1 MARVVTHYDMLEVS
15 PVASAEVVRAAYKS
29 LMQRYH
35 PDKNRENAVN
45 GGLEKTAVQIA
56 HAYGVLSDPKQR
68 AAYDVEL
75 QSAAMPRPA
84 VISPASSRKVPLR
97 SPAAATAPHASMT
110 RYAAWLIAVIVLAG
124 GLLLWFQSKAPRTL
138 AVGDASSG
146 AQLKNA
152 QTEAATE
159 SRLLPR
165 FAADLA
171 VAIVGPDG
179 AARELRIPQLGFR
192 VLATEPGRWLLR
204 IEAQRDA
211 VLARVTARLAQ
222 ARPEDLIG
230 ANGELYLLRQI
241 AIAANEALAPAPAS
255 GAVVGAAVAVPLST
269 APPLPPPVIV
279 EALLPQ
285 SYSLR

>member
-1 MARVVTHYDMLEVS
+1 MARVLTHYDMLEVS

-35 PDKNRENAVN
+35 PDKNREKALN
-45 GGLEKTAVQIA
+45 GGLEKTAAQIA
-56 HAYGVLSDPKQR
+56 HAYGVLSDPRQR
-68 AAYDVEL
+68 AVYDLEL
-75 QSAAMPRPA
+75 QSAVMHRPA
-84 VISPASSRKVPLR
+84 ATSPVPRRKAASRAPVTS
-97 SPAAATAPHASMT
+97 TAPHAST
-110 RYAAWLIAVIVLAG
+110 ARYAAWLIAVIVLAG
-124 GLLLWFQSKAPRTL
+124 GLLLWFQSKAPRKL
-138 AVGDASSG
+138 AAADTSSG
-146 AQLKNA
+146 AQLKSS
-152 QTEAATE
+152 QTEVSTE

-165 FAADLA
+165 FAADLT

-204 IEAQRDA
+204 IEAQREV
-211 VLARVTARLAQ
+211 VLARVMARLAQ

-230 ANGELYLLRQI
+230 ADGELYLLRQI
-241 AIAANEALAPAPAS
+241 AIAANEALMPVTAS
-255 GAVVGAAVAVPLST
+255 VTGVGVVVSA

>member
-35 PDKNRENAVN
+35 PDKNRPTPLN
-45 GGLEKTAVQIA
+45 GGLVKTAAQIA

-75 QSAAMPRPA
+75 QSAAMHRPA
-84 VISPASSRKVPLR
+84 VPSPASSRKVASRAPVT
-97 SPAAATAPHASMT
+97 STAPHAST
-110 RYAAWLIAVIVLAG
+110 ARYAAWLIAVIVLAG

-138 AVGDASSG
+138 AAGDASNG
-146 AQLKNA
+146 AQLRSS
-152 QTEAATE
+152 QGEASTE

-192 VLATEPGRWLLR
+192 VLAAEPGRWLLR
-204 IEAQRDA
+204 IEAQREA

-222 ARPEDLIG
+222 ARPDDLIG
-230 ANGELYLLRQI
+230 ADGELYLLRQI
-241 AIAANEALAPAPAS
+241 AIAANEALASAPAS
-255 GAVVGAAVAVPLST
+255 GVVVGAAVAVPLSI